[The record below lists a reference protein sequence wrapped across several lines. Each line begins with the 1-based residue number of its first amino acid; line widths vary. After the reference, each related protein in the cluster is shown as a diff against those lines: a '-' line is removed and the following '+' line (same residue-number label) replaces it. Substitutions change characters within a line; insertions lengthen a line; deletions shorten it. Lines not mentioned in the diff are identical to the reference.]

1 MHALIQDHG
10 KQIEAFCKAWNIKE
24 LLVFGSITTD
34 HFRPDSDIDIV
45 VDFLPG
51 THRTLIQLAR
61 MEEDLEKI
69 FGRRIDLIPK
79 KAVEESRNFIRKKSI
94 LASMV
99 RIYGA

>member
-1 MHALIQDHG
+1 MHALIKDHTQ
-10 KQIEAFCKAWNIKE
+10 QIEAFCKAWNIKE

-61 MEEDLEKI
+61 MEEELEKI

-79 KAVEESRNFIRKKSI
+79 KAVVESRNFIRKKNI
-94 LASMV
+94 LASMERV
-99 RIYGA
+99 YGA